1 MQEAWKNT
9 AFAYELGKCLVA
21 AKKKERDHLLQEPRC
36 NRFERIVATV
46 LLLRYG
52 LKQVKHTHTLD
63 KNGSLYD
70 PAGTE
75 S

>member
-1 MQEAWKNT
+1 LQEAWKNT

-52 LKQVKHTHTLD
+52 LKQVKHTHKYSDVLS
-63 KNGSLYD
+63 SLL
-70 PAGTE
+70 
-75 S
+75 